1 MVDVFCHP
9 SNSNEIYTLEEFISY
24 FDSDFILVKIG
35 FYVGEEK
42 EDIGNWPYM
51 TLLAI
56 TAGAMILS
64 EVMISMN
71 FSFI

>member
-1 MVDVFCHP
+1 MVDVFCYP
-9 SNSNEIYTLEEFISY
+9 SNFSDIYTLEEFIPY
-24 FDSDFILVKIG
+24 FNSDFILVKIG

-42 EDIGNWPYM
+42 EDIGNWP
-51 TLLAI
+51 
-56 TAGAMILS
+56 AGAMILS